1 MRFRF
6 VAASIFALL
15 ATGCGSST
23 SNSMPTAPSPP
34 SSSGGSSVTIVSGAQ
49 TLTTTAF
56 SPNPLTISVGTTV
69 TWMNHDNTSHTATAN
84 SGAFDTGIVA
94 PGGQASKQFTTAGS
108 FAYHCSIHP
117 NMVATITV
125 Q

>member
-23 SNSMPTAPSPP
+23 SNSMSTAPSSP
-34 SSSGGSSVTIVSGAQ
+34 SPTGGSSVTIVSGAQ

-56 SPNPLTISVGTTV
+56 SPNPLTIAVGTTV
-69 TWMNHDNTSHTATAN
+69 TWMNQDNTSHTATAN
-84 SGAFDTGIVA
+84 NGAFDTGIVA

-108 FAYHCSIHP
+108 FAYHCSLHP